1 MSEVLKA
8 GAKAIGTKD
17 LCGERVAPAT
27 KEEGVVMVFD
37 NSMMLATRCH
47 ERSLK

>member
-17 LCGERVAPAT
+17 VCGERVAPAR
-27 KEEGVVMVFD
+27 KEEGEGRDGF
-37 NSMMLATRCH
+37 
-47 ERSLK
+47 